1 MAYDITT
8 TLTRV
13 NDFIPSKKVLVTD
26 ATATTTTQG
35 DLGAASYRHFRA
47 YIALSSFTEADGNTT
62 ASSGLAVSLEA
73 SNSSTFDAAN
83 TAVYTLDSKYF
94 PTQLTAASV
103 KPTFMLQGTIPVL
116 TPHRYVRIVIAAG
129 TNGAVNYDAIIEAA

>member
-13 NDFIPSKKVLVTD
+13 NDFVPSKKVLVTD

-35 DLGAASYRHFRA
+35 DLGSASFRHFRA
-47 YIALSSFTEADGNTT
+47 YVALSTFTEADGNAV

-73 SNSSTFDAAN
+73 STSSNFDAAN

-103 KPTFMLQGTIPVL
+103 KPCFQLQGTVPVL
-116 TPHRYVRIVIAAG
+116 TPQRYVRIVIAAG

>member
-1 MAYDITT
+1 MAHDITT
-8 TLTRV
+8 SLTRV
-13 NDFIPSKKVLVTD
+13 NDFIPAKRVLVTD

-35 DLGAASYRHFRA
+35 DLSAALYRHFRA
-47 YIALSSFTEADGNTT
+47 YVYVTALTEADGNAV
-62 ASSGLAVSLEA
+62 ASSGLAVALEA
-73 SNSSTFDAAN
+73 STSSNFDAAN

-103 KPTFMLQGTIPVL
+103 KPAFMLQGVVPVL
-116 TPHRYVRIVIAAG
+116 TPQRYVRIVIAAG

>member
-13 NDFIPSKKVLVTD
+13 NDFVPSVRVLVTD

-35 DLGAASYRHFRA
+35 DLGFAGFRHFRA
-47 YIALSSFTEADGNTT
+47 YVALSAFTEADGNAV
-62 ASSGLAVSLEA
+62 ASAGLGVALEVSTS
-73 SNSSTFDAAN
+73 SNFDAAN
-83 TAVYTLDSKYF
+83 TAVYTLDSRFLPAYV
-94 PTQLTAASV
+94 TAASV
-103 KPTFMLQGTIPVL
+103 RPVFQLQGTVPVT
-116 TPHRYVRIVIAAG
+116 TPQRYVRIVIGAG

>member
-13 NDFIPSKKVLVTD
+13 NDFVPTVRVTVTD

-35 DLGAASYRHFRA
+35 DLGAALYRHFRA
-47 YIALSSFTEADGNTT
+47 YVALSALTEADGNTT
-62 ASSGLAVSLEA
+62 ASSGLAVSLEVSTS
-73 SNSSTFDAAN
+73 SNFDAAN

-103 KPTFMLQGTIPVL
+103 KPCFVLQGVVPVL
-116 TPHRYVRIVIAAG
+116 TPQRYARIVIAAG